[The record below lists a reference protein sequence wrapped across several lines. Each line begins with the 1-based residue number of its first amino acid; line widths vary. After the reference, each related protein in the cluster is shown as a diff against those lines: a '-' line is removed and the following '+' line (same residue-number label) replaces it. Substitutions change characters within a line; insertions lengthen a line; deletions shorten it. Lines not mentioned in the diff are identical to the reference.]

1 MELKILLVED
11 EDSIR
16 QFTKINLLREKF
28 EVLEAATGEDGVE
41 IARLE
46 KPDVVILDI
55 MLPGIDGYEVCRI
68 LRKEQP
74 GIGIIMLTAKTQ
86 DIDKILGLEQGADDY
101 LVKPFNP
108 QELILRIRSLVR
120 RLPEKPSREGV
131 IEDPPFV
138 LNENARTFT
147 KNGEGIELTPTE
159 FTLLKH
165 FMENP
170 GHAFSR
176 NELLD
181 RHWGSNYM
189 GDTKIVDVN
198 IRRLRTK
205 IEDDPREPHYL
216 ETVWGT
222 GYRWRGDASGQ

>member
-1 MELKILLVED
+1 MDLRILLVED

-16 QFTKINLLREKF
+16 QFTKINLVREGF
-28 EVLEAATGEDGVE
+28 TVLEAPTGEDGVA
-41 IARLE
+41 IARKE
-46 KPDVVILDI
+46 KPDIVILDI
-55 MLPGIDGYEVCRI
+55 MLPGIDGYEVCSI

-86 DIDKILGLEQGADDY
+86 DVDKILGLEHGADDY

-108 QELILRIRSLVR
+108 QELILRIRSLLR
-120 RLPEKPSREGV
+120 RLPDKPNQDG
-131 IEDPPFV
+131 IIHDPPFV
-138 LNENARTFT
+138 LNDQARTFT
-147 KNGEGIELTPTE
+147 KDGRPIELTPTE

-165 FMENP
+165 FMEHP
-170 GHAFSR
+170 GKAFSR

-181 RHWGSNYM
+181 LHWGANYM

-198 IRRLRTK
+198 VRRLRTK
-205 IEDDPREPHYL
+205 IENDPRQPEFL

-222 GYRWRGDASGQ
+222 GYRWRGDA

>member
-1 MELKILLVED
+1 MELKVLLIED
-11 EDSIR
+11 QESIR
-16 QFTKINLLREKF
+16 KFTKINLDRENF
-28 EVLEAATGEDGVE
+28 ITLEAGSGEEGVD
-41 IARLE
+41 IARQE
-46 KPDVVILDI
+46 KPDIVILDI

-86 DIDKILGLEQGADDY
+86 DIDKIEGLEQGADDY
-101 LVKPFNP
+101 MVKPFNP
-108 QELILRIRSLVR
+108 QELILRIRSLIR
-120 RLPEKPSREGV
+120 RLPDNTPPSTI
-131 IEDPPFV
+131 IESKPFV
-138 LNENARTFT
+138 LDLQAHSLT
-147 KNGEGIELTPTE
+147 KNGVVVDLTPTE
-159 FTLLKH
+159 YTLIKH

-170 GHAFSR
+170 GKAFSR

-181 RHWGSNYM
+181 IHWGPDYV

-205 IEDDPREPHYL
+205 IEDDQRPKYL

-222 GYRWRGDASGQ
+222 GYRWRAEE